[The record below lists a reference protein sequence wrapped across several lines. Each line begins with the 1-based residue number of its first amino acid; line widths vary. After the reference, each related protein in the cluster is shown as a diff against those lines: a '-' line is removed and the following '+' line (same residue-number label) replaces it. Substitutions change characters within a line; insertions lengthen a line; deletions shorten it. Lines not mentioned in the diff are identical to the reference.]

1 LLVLNSLALL
11 VQILTP
17 ACQIF
22 PTLEVQ
28 KRLTTSLMICKDSA
42 KGEER
47 VVVFESN
54 CSQKSEGSNPINED
68 HQNVFFPVQGVSVTV
83 DLCKHAK
90 TVALEHN
97 SAQASSQG
105 GQDASKRSLSTRT
118 KARVATEGAT
128 DASAAG
134 VRAAD
139 DFNGAFT
146 AAVLLFLRLFT
157 ASLLS
162 CTGCNRGGNRGR
174 NTSAAVQ
181 SGRGYS
187 GPHGQFSVNV

>member
-134 VRAAD
+134 VLLLMILM
-139 DFNGAFT
+139 
-146 AAVLLFLRLFT
+146 VLLL
-157 ASLLS
+157 LLS
-162 CTGCNRGGNRGR
+162 
-174 NTSAAVQ
+174 SYFYVFLLLP
-181 SGRGYS
+181 Y
-187 GPHGQFSVNV
+187 